1 MILVL
6 FCFGAGGQTHFAHAK
21 SAIYNLG
28 EGLSFPF
35 IDMNTFILSRSLYM
49 CCL

>member
-1 MILVL
+1 MILDL

-21 SAIYNLG
+21 STFYNLG
-28 EGLSFPF
+28 ECPSFPF
-35 IDMNTFILSRSLYM
+35 IDMNTFILSRSLYI

>member
-21 SAIYNLG
+21 SIIYNLG
-28 EGLSFPF
+28 EFPSSPF
-35 IDMNTFILSRSLYM
+35 IDMDIFILNRSLYM